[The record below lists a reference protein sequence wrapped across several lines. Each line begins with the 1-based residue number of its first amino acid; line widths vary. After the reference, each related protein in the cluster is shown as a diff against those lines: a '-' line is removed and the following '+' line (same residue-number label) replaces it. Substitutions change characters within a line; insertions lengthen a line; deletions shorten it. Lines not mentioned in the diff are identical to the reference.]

1 MIMNSV
7 RMMYILFLTEMSGG
21 ALIKNGIS
29 KSGRER
35 LELFFFVMTWI
46 KDKFKGGGGRCKNE
60 IQIHTQVKK

>member
-1 MIMNSV
+1 
-7 RMMYILFLTEMSGG
+7 MYILFVTEMSGG

-35 LELFFFVMTWI
+35 LDFFFFFCNYM
-46 KDKFKGGGGRCKNE
+46 DKRQIQGGGGRGKNE